1 MVPPSNDIKATYT
14 VNLRW
19 LSKLVVNICGF
30 WFILIIRRQ
39 TRGKKYK
46 KGLPIFLVQQIF
58 SIVSLAV
65 KSILVGLQKA
75 LEQQGNSKVIST
87 SQFWTLECLRP
98 GPKNL
103 LFLVNESLWGK
114 TSRFWLV
121 LLQEKTGRCGDRRI
135 DNVKK
140 FDVNYFCLASRNSG
154 QPTQKSNFQHFFKEL
169 TFRDRRTHTDI
180 PFLEM

>member
-103 LFLVNESLWGK
+103 LFLVNESL
-114 TSRFWLV
+114 
-121 LLQEKTGRCGDRRI
+121 
-135 DNVKK
+135 
-140 FDVNYFCLASRNSG
+140 
-154 QPTQKSNFQHFFKEL
+154 
-169 TFRDRRTHTDI
+169 
-180 PFLEM
+180 